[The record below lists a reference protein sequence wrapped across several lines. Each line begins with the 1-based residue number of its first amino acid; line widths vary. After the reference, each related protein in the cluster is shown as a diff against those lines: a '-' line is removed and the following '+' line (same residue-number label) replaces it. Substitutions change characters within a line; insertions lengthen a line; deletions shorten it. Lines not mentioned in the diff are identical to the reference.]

1 MTIDSVFLE
10 GSMTRIYSL
19 NTLIV
24 GAGVSGLKAAV
35 SLYDKGVKDIAVLY
49 GSDDSSVS
57 SAAVSDRQNYYL
69 LAGSGKVGDSA
80 LKMAED
86 LTASGEVDGQVALTQ
101 AALSQRGFSFLCDHG
116 LEHAE
121 GKYGEVISYGKDPQ
135 IGRSLRLTDRASGQI
150 RDLLVREAQNRSIPF
165 LKDYQLIRILTDQ
178 DHTRVIG
185 AVILNR
191 SGVRDRYQRF
201 ALVNCEN
208 IILATGGPGGL
219 YRHSAYP
226 KNHIGSLGLALSA
239 GAAAANAFSHTMG
252 ITALNLPLMLNGGFF
267 KALPRIIS
275 VNSKG
280 QDACEF
286 LPAYFGS
293 YRQFYVL
300 MRQKGKAWSFDADR
314 VLPGSIERSSLL
326 DLLIDREINGRDR
339 HVFLDYTANPEGIS
353 EKTLPCQR
361 LKNLYPEAYEA
372 LLDFN
377 IDPSVSMIE
386 IGVCQVHHNGGLM
399 TNHHYETTLPHLFAV
414 GEAAGPENSVNKLGE
429 SLNQTQVSAIRAA
442 SSIAYHYNDQPLPID
457 EFISQSRQSYSS
469 VCAVSDRFLASLR
482 QTDAP
487 GINPPYDGSERRPDP
502 IRDLPSDIGRRM
514 DKACGIYRD
523 PGRLEHELKEARIR
537 LSNLTEAYA
546 PSSQADLS
554 ALFASYDLLMTQIA
568 VLTSSLD
575 FIQQKKYSLGSFLH
589 YDKEG
594 TLPLEGLPEM
604 YRFSTAG
611 HDKDPE
617 KVQLLTMSEDGSCQ
631 IQWRKASPIPPV
643 K

>member
-35 SLYDKGVKDIAVLY
+35 SLYDKGVTDIAVMY
-49 GSDDSSVS
+49 GSDDSSIS
-57 SAAVSDRQNYYL
+57 RAAVSDRQNYYL
-69 LAGSGKVGDSA
+69 LAGSGKMGDSA

-86 LTASGEVDGQVALTQ
+86 LAASGEVDGQVALTQ

-150 RDLLVREAQNRSIPF
+150 RDLLAKEALKRSIPL
-165 LKDYQLIRILTDQ
+165 LKDYQLIQILTDQ

-191 SGVRDRYQRF
+191 SGIRDRYQRF
-201 ALVNCEN
+201 ALVNCQN

-219 YRHSAYP
+219 YRRSAYP
-226 KNHIGSLGLALSA
+226 KSHMGSLGLALSA
-239 GAAAANAFSHTMG
+239 GAAAANAFSTTMG

-275 VNSKG
+275 VNSQG

-293 YRQFYVL
+293 HRQFYVL
-300 MRQKGKAWSFDADR
+300 MRQKGKAWSFNADR
-314 VLPGSIERSSLL
+314 LSPGNPDRSSLL
-326 DLLIDREINGRDR
+326 DLLIDREISSKGR
-339 HVFLDYTANPEGIS
+339 HVFLDYTANPEGIN

-399 TNHHYETTLPHLFAV
+399 TDHHYETTLPHLFAV

-442 SSIAYHYNDQPLPID
+442 SSIAYHYQAQPMEID
-457 EFISQSRQSYSS
+457 DFISQAKDAYGE
-469 VCAVSDRFLASLR
+469 VCAVSDRFLSCLR
-482 QTDAP
+482 QTSAP
-487 GINPPYDGSERRPDP
+487 GINPPSAASEGRPDP

-514 DKACGIYRD
+514 DKACGLYRD

-537 LSNLTEAYA
+537 LSHLTEAYQ

-554 ALFASYDLLMTQIA
+554 FLFASYDLLLTQIA

-575 FIQQKKYSLGSFLH
+575 FISQKKYSLGSFLH

-604 YRFSTAG
+604 YRFTTAG
-611 HDKDPE
+611 WDPAQE
-617 KVQLLTMSEDGSCQ
+617 NVQLLTMDPNGQCR
-631 IQWRKASPIPPV
+631 IQWHKASPIPPV